1 MQIGQDS
8 LPKEDLLLG
17 ICTFLGDN
25 LVGRARNKQ
34 RLLDLVQ
41 RHSIGLWLIRI
52 VN

>member
-25 LVGRARNKQ
+25 LV
-34 RLLDLVQ
+34 Q